1 MIVQYNGRIFEPS
14 WKLMRQYIPET
25 TNDYIWKKTLLAVT
39 KSSVNARDDYTRKIT
54 NGILEDRI
62 PIFQVNDDPEVEIEV
77 ENEEDGVGHE

>member
-1 MIVQYNGRIFEPS
+1 
-14 WKLMRQYIPET
+14 MRQYIPET

-62 PIFQVNDDPEVEIEV
+62 PESIRKLVRNLGTRFI
-77 ENEEDGVGHE
+77 